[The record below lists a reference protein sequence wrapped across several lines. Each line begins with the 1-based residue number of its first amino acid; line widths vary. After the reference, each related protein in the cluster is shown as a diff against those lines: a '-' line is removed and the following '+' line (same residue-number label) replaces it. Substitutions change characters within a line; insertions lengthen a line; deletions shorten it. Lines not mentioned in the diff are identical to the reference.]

1 MFRTIKGRI
10 VTFCI
15 FLILSIGVAFYIQE
29 KNKPAP
35 EPIKIYKVTTP
46 YPKRVPP
53 AKSGSVKAV
62 PTKAPPV
69 ENPHAGH
76 NHPPSN
82 HNHDAETL
90 PTETFAVDTIDT
102 DVPTLT
108 ESQSLSDA
116 EIDEW
121 VTSIMETLEALDRKF
136 AEKYP
141 ELLEIS
147 TMTKED
153 FFEAYPTHESQ
164 QALLERVQRAQPEM
178 FAEISA
184 VFSQIPREIVEDILS
199 EAKAYFIQQWGTETA
214 EQVMS
219 QLHRELG
226 L

>member
-1 MFRTIKGRI
+1 MFGTVKGRI
-10 VTFCI
+10 VMFCV
-15 FLILSIGVAFYIQE
+15 FLILSVGVAFYVHKQ
-29 KNKPAP
+29 NKPP
-35 EPIKIYKVTTP
+35 SEPIKIYKVTTP

-53 AKSGSVKAV
+53 AKSGSVKVV
-62 PTKAPPV
+62 PTEVPPV
-69 ENPHAGH
+69 ENPHAAH
-76 NHPPSN
+76 NHPPHD
-82 HNHDAETL
+82 HNHDEAALPNET
-90 PTETFAVDTIDT
+90 PAVDTTDT
-102 DVPTLT
+102 DVPMPK